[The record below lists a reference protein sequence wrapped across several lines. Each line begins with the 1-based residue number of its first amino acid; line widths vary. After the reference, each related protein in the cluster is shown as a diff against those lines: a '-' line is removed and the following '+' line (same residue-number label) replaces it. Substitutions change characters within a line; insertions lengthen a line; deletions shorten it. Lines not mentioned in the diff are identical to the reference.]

1 MKKKHAIRVLI
12 ADDHPIVREGLRTL
26 VSRQADME
34 IVAEAA
40 TGREAVEQCVRHK
53 PDVAL
58 IDLRMP
64 GLSGV
69 EAISTIRA
77 RVPSVRSIVLTTY
90 DGNEDIYRSLRAGA
104 KAYLLKDAPRDEL
117 LSCIRA
123 VHEGKTW
130 ISPLAA
136 ANLAARLNEEAL
148 TPRET
153 EVLRLIAAGKS
164 NKEIATALFVTEGT
178 IKLHV
183 NHLLRKLKVSGRTE
197 AISQAVLRGIVHLG

>member
-1 MKKKHAIRVLI
+1 MKNKPAIRVLI

-26 VSRQADME
+26 VSRQTDMKV
-34 IVAEAA
+34 VAEAA
-40 TGREAVEQCVRHK
+40 TGHEAVAECVRHK

-64 GLSGV
+64 ELSGM
-69 EAISTIRA
+69 EAISAIRA

-104 KAYLLKDAPRDEL
+104 KAYLLKDARREEL
-117 LSCIRA
+117 LSCIRT

-136 ANLAARLNEEAL
+136 ANLAARFSEQAL

-164 NKEIATALFVTEGT
+164 NKEIAAALFVTEGT

-183 NHLLRKLKVSGRTE
+183 NHILGKLKVSGRTE
-197 AISQAVLRGIVHLG
+197 AISQAVKRGIVHFD

>member
-1 MKKKHAIRVLI
+1 MKKERTIRVLI

-26 VSRQADME
+26 VSRQGDMK

-40 TGREAVEQCVRHK
+40 TGSEAVDQCVRHK

-64 GLSGV
+64 DLNGV
-69 EAISTIRA
+69 EAISAIRA
-77 RVPSVRSIVLTTY
+77 QVPSVRAIVLTTY
-90 DGNEDIYRSLRAGA
+90 DGNEDVYRSLRAGA

-117 LSCIRA
+117 LGCIRT
-123 VHEGKTW
+123 VHQGKTW

-148 TPRET
+148 THRET
-153 EVLRLIAAGKS
+153 EVLRLVVAGKS
-164 NKEIATALFVTEGT
+164 NKEIAAALFVTEGT

-197 AISQAVLRGIVHLG
+197 AISQAVKRGIVHLE

>member
-1 MKKKHAIRVLI
+1 MRQKRAIRVLI

-26 VSRQADME
+26 VSRQPDMK

-40 TGREAVEQCVRHK
+40 TGREAVEQCVRHE

-64 GLSGV
+64 ELSGM
-69 EAISTIRA
+69 EAIGAIRA
-77 RVPSVRSIVLTTY
+77 RVPSVRPIVLTTY
-90 DGNEDIYRSLRAGA
+90 HGDEDIYRSLRAGA
-104 KAYLLKDAPRDEL
+104 KAYLLKDAPREEL
-117 LSCIRA
+117 MSCIRA
-123 VHEGKTW
+123 VHQGKTW

-136 ANLAARLNEEAL
+136 ANLAARLSEEAL

-164 NKEIATALFVTEGT
+164 NKEIAAALFVTEGT

-197 AISQAVLRGIVHLG
+197 AISQAVQRGIVHLE

>member
-1 MKKKHAIRVLI
+1 
-12 ADDHPIVREGLRTL
+12 
-26 VSRQADME
+26 ME
-34 IVAEAA
+34 VVAEAA
-40 TGREAVEQCVRHK
+40 TGRDAVDYCIHHK
-53 PDVAL
+53 PDIAL

-64 GLSGV
+64 ELSGI
-69 EAISTIRA
+69 EAIAAIRA
-77 RVPSVRSIVLTTY
+77 QVPSVHAIVLTTF
-90 DGNEDIYRSLRAGA
+90 DGDEDIYRSLRAGA

-123 VHEGKTW
+123 VHDGKTW

-136 ANLAARLNEEAL
+136 ANLTARLSEEEL

-164 NKEIATALFVTEGT
+164 NKEIAAALFVTEGT

-183 NHLLRKLKVSGRTE
+183 NHILRKLKVSGRTE
-197 AISQAVLRGIVHLG
+197 AISQAVQRGIVHLD